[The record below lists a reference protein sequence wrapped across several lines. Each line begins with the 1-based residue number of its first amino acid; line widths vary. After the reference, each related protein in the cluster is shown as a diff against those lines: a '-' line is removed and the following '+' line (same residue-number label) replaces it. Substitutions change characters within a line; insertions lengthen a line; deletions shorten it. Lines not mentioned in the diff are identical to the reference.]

1 MVERVDIAPGVRLVL
16 GPVPGD
22 LDDDAV
28 CIAFHADG
36 EAAMGAI
43 TLSPFGG
50 PSAPETTRLALLVS
64 SAALERLGGGALG
77 AEAGTVLLPSRLR
90 EVVTA
95 LLRPLVLAE
104 AREVY
109 RAAKALELLCELLR
123 LHAAGELLPLAGD
136 GALSAADTRRVVAA
150 RRLIEERC
158 AEKLTLEA
166 IARSCGLNRSKL
178 TKGYRELFGCSVAEA
193 IAERR
198 LERASRML
206 ISTDMPVSS
215 VGYKAGYL
223 NNASFARAFGRRF
236 GRTPT
241 DFRAQVLAA

>member
-1 MVERVDIAPGVRLVL
+1 MERLEIAPGVSLVL
-16 GPVPGD
+16 GPPPGV
-22 LDDDAV
+22 AEAGV
-28 CIAFHADG
+28 VGVAFHAD
-36 EAAMGAI
+36 ADVALGAI
-43 TLSPFGG
+43 TLFPAGAVQ
-50 PSAPETTRLALLVS
+50 APEGTRLALL
-64 SAALERLGGGALG
+64 ARPDALARLGGGALA
-77 AEAGTVLLPSRLR
+77 AEAATVLLPSRLR
-90 EVVTA
+90 EMIA
-95 LLRPLVLAE
+95 SLLNPLVLAE
-104 AREVY
+104 TRAVY
-109 RAAKALELLCELLR
+109 QAAKGLELLCELLR

-158 AEKLTLEA
+158 AEKLTLEV

-178 TKGYRELFGCSVAEA
+178 TRGFRELFGSSVAEA
-193 IAERR
+193 IADRR
-198 LERASRML
+198 LERASQML

-241 DFRAQVLAA
+241 DFRAQVLAT

>member
-1 MVERVDIAPGVRLVL
+1 MVERLDIAPGVRLFF
-16 GPVPGD
+16 GPAPG
-22 LDDDAV
+22 LRNDDAV
-28 CIAFHADG
+28 CVAFHANGDV
-36 EAAMGAI
+36 ALGAI
-43 TLSPFGG
+43 TFLL
-50 PSAPETTRLALLVS
+50 PEATPILETRLVLVVASEAL
-64 SAALERLGGGALG
+64 ARLGAGGLG
-77 AEAGTVLLPSRLR
+77 GEVSTVLLPSRLR

-95 LLRPLVLAE
+95 LLRPVVLAE

-109 RAAKALELLCELLR
+109 QTAKALELLCELLR
-123 LHAAGELLPLAGD
+123 LHVGGELLPLAGD
-136 GALSAADTRRVVAA
+136 GALSAADTQRVMAA